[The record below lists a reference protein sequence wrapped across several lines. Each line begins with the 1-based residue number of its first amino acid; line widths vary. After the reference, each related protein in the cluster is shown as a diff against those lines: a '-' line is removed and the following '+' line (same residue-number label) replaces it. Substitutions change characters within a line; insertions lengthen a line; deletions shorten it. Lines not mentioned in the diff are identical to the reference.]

1 MGSLGS
7 AFAKKRCCP
16 SSDILL
22 SYHRSYLSSE
32 QTPRITSHLA
42 TCDFCAAELQ
52 LLSKY
57 PSAAE
62 PCGRTVMPPDLGA
75 LAAMLLTKDNLETEA
90 LLFQIYRN
98 DTLAL
103 TLNRMNPWP
112 TVG

>member
-22 SYHRSYLSSE
+22 SYQRLDLSSE

-57 PSAAE
+57 PPATE
-62 PCGRTVMPPDLGA
+62 PCERTVIPPDLGG
-75 LAAMLLTKDNLETEA
+75 LAATLLTKDNLKTEA
-90 LLFQIYRN
+90 LLFRIYRD

-103 TLNRMNPWP
+103 TE
-112 TVG
+112 